1 MRIESTWKEVNTNPQ
16 TVFEWLSDMNNV
28 GKLMPSQITNWK
40 SDQESCSYTI
50 NGMADINM
58 KIDEK
63 RPTELIKMISFGK
76 NPFSFEMNINIK
88 PKGEHTDVQLT
99 FNGDVNP
106 FLKMMVEKPL
116 SNFIDLLGTNLQK
129 QF

>member
-16 TVFEWLSDMNNV
+16 TLFEWLSDMNNV

-63 RPTELIKMISFGK
+63 RPTDLIKMVSFGK
-76 NPFSFEMNINIK
+76 NPFSFEMNINLK
-88 PKGEHTDVQLT
+88 LKGEHTDVQLT